1 MMLMPANASNATVH
15 FFAGRYPGRIGW
27 LVGPSARTKTKLR
40 EWMPY
45 ALDNDAF
52 TTFSKGKDWSE
63 SEWIEL
69 LKWSRSSGMKPLWAI
84 VPDVVGD
91 RSKTIELW
99 HRYAPTVD
107 RFGFSKAFAVQNGME
122 PCDVPTGAEVVFVG
136 GTTEW
141 KWKSLPMWCERFPR
155 VHVGRVN
162 EIRRLWTC
170 QDHGVESVDGSG
182 WFRATQDGRQAAGLF
197 DWMEGIRHE
206 PKDMFKETA
215 S

>member
-15 FFAGRYPGRIGW
+15 YFAGRYPGRIGW
-27 LVGPSARTKTKLR
+27 LVGPSARAKTKLR

-52 TTFSKGKDWSE
+52 STFSKGTQWSE
-63 SEWIEL
+63 VEWLEL
-69 LKWSRSSGMKPLWAI
+69 LKWSRSSGMKPIWAI

-99 HRYAPTVD
+99 HRYAPTVE
-107 RFGFSKAFAVQNGME
+107 RFGFAKAFAVQDGME
-122 PCDVPTGAEVVFVG
+122 PGDVPLEANVVFVG

-141 KWKSLPMWCERFPR
+141 KWRTLPMWSRAFPR

-170 QDHGVESVDGSG
+170 QDLGVESVDGSG
-182 WFRATQDGRQAAGLF
+182 WFRATQDGRQAASIKNWIAGLRLET
-197 DWMEGIRHE
+197 D
-206 PKDMFKETA
+206 DMFKEVKP
-215 S
+215 